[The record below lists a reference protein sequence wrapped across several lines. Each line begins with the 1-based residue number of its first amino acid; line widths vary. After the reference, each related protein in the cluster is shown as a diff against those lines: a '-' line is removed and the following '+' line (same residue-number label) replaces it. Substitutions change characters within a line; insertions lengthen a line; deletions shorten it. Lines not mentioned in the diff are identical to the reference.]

1 MKNTYWN
8 SNETR
13 WIRMRPNKLTKHFD
27 LSLILLWV
35 DVFHNLSTD
44 QNQKKKKV
52 ISFSALGRNVSGN
65 WRLFVFTAPVFSA
78 NLNNP
83 HCSLKT
89 HLFPKTLRNQGRNMF
104 EIWKPLLTASS
115 CLWNPHDTER
125 GCLLAPTQSP
135 GVLGMDCL
143 SSFLH
148 GYRGRVCSA
157 SPPESSLRRGDW
169 RRPLGVFIVFTGLQA
184 SHDCMNVDRLTGH
197 PSALNCTICLRVCTI
212 SVHVS
217 LKWMNDQK
225 ISNLLNECD

>member
-1 MKNTYWN
+1 MYFTTCQLIKTK
-8 SNETR
+8 R
-13 WIRMRPNKLTKHFD
+13 W
-27 LSLILLWV
+27 
-35 DVFHNLSTD
+35 
-44 QNQKKKKV
+44 KV
-52 ISFSALGRNVSGN
+52 ISLSALGRNVSGN
-65 WRLFVFTAPVFSA
+65 WRLCFVFTAPVFSA
-78 NLNNP
+78 NLNNL

-104 EIWKPLLTASS
+104 EKWKPLLTASS
-115 CLWNPHDTER
+115 CLWNPPDTER

-135 GVLGMDCL
+135 GVLRMDCL

-197 PSALNCTICLRVCTI
+197 PSTLNCTICMHVFACVYYKRARVFEVDEWPKDFKPAQWMWLILDFKAYTTTI
-212 SVHVS
+212 IYRIYIYMYV
-217 LKWMNDQK
+217 
-225 ISNLLNECD
+225 CRG